1 MIPEKNTM
9 AKKDYYYDDYY
20 DDYQPPKRSHW
31 KTVVLLIVDILLMII
46 LAAVI
51 LLCYMTGG
59 KKTVTLNEENLGIV
73 NLSDLLASMAND
85 TASGTEEALEDPVEE
100 EELIRKWTEI
110 TNIAIFGIDSTDE
123 QAAYGDK
130 NRSDSIIVVSIDQAN
145 NTIKLTNI
153 LRDSKV
159 PIEGHDPQKI
169 NGAYVYGGAELAIK
183 TLNQNFM
190 LNISDYATVDFAGI
204 EHIVDLLGGIT
215 IDVTQE
221 EAGFINEYVSNDNT
235 INAGLQTLNGEQTM
249 LYARIRK
256 IDSDYYRASRQQTVI
271 SAILNKIKSVSIS
284 QYPTLIREIMSCVET
299 SLTYTEIWDYV
310 TNLDLNT
317 IKMVNNTIPD
327 IQYETDLW
335 GGIDDTG
342 SWVYVYDLNKAAS
355 RLHNIIYGN

>member
-1 MIPEKNTM
+1 M
-9 AKKDYYYDDYY
+9 AKRDYYYDDYY
-20 DDYQPPKRSHW
+20 DEYPVRRRSRW

-51 LLCYMTGG
+51 ILCYITGG
-59 KKTVTLNEENLGIV
+59 RKTVTLNEENLGIV
-73 NLSDLLASMAND
+73 NLSDMLASMARN
-85 TASGTEEALEDPVEE
+85 TGTGEGTEQEEPVAE
-100 EELIRKWTEI
+100 EELIRKLTEI
-110 TNIAIFGIDSTDE
+110 TNIAFFGIDSTDE

-130 NRSDSIIVVSIDQAN
+130 NRSDSMIIVSIDEAN
-145 NTIKLTNI
+145 NTVKLTNI

-204 EHIVDLLGGIT
+204 EQIVDLLGGIVV
-215 IDVTQE
+215 DVTQE
-221 EAGFINEYVSNDNT
+221 EADFINEYVSNGNYVS
-235 INAGLQTLNGEQTM
+235 AGLRTLNGEQTM
-249 LYARIRK
+249 LYSRIRK

-271 SAILNKIKSVSIS
+271 KAILDKVKSVSIT
-284 QYPTLIREIMSCVET
+284 QYATLIREIMSHVET
-299 SLTYTEIWDYV
+299 SLTYTEILDYL
-310 TNLDLNT
+310 TKLDLNT
-317 IKMVNNTIPD
+317 IQMVNNTIPD

-335 GGIDDTG
+335 GGIDETG
-342 SWVYVYDLNKAAS
+342 SWVYVYDLNKASS